1 VSTLTLNFYGQIL
14 VIADILLEVLDI
26 DMNGQTDGLDIV
38 ILLLLIC
45 LSLILA
51 RTDNGQEYD
60 EMQKKARM
68 DGQMDLTLPFCC

>member
-1 VSTLTLNFYGQIL
+1 MSTLTLNFYGQIL

-51 RTDNGQEYD
+51 RTDNGHEYD
-60 EMQKKARM
+60 GTQKKARM
-68 DGQMDLTLPFCC
+68 DGQMD